1 MESQI
6 YVNSMSAQVHK
17 YQDKKGKWHERS
29 IVLHQKNDESVLKIT
44 IRVENKKD
52 KELIVI
58 QKDGK
63 SYINNSEISADNLI
77 ELMDHLED
85 EKVFDK
91 YVKYGKKKSVKSKEE
106 KKNSS
111 KKEKK
116 DKSDDKKEKKTKK
129 SKKENN
135 NSKKQR
141 GG

>member
-106 KKNSS
+106 KK
-111 KKEKK
+111 
-116 DKSDDKKEKKTKK
+116 DKSKDKKEKKTKK

-135 NSKKQR
+135 NSKKQL